1 MEQTYSAQDQLLKR
15 LKDIHPRLTG
25 KGKILN
31 TYVQEQP
38 KKVVFMTI
46 KDLAQATGVSEAT
59 VVRFVRTLG
68 FSGYND
74 FLHELRDVVDT
85 DSPML
90 ERIHLSAPETDM
102 GGPLHT
108 VVAEGM
114 QNLQHFYKHVD
125 LLVLESIVDHIEKSQ
140 DIFVIGSRLSYMPA
154 YFLGWVLTKIRR
166 GVHIL
171 KGSDSTSLDW
181 LANAQEGSLVI
192 IFSTTRYPNELIRL
206 GRTVK
211 RLNQTLIV
219 VADSSLCPLLSFADL
234 SLVTPS
240 KNIPLFGDLTIFN
253 TLIRFIT
260 LELANRSGYEF
271 TQYQQCLEQIYLEN
285 DIFFNLRNS
294 SPQSSL

>member
-1 MEQTYSAQDQLLKR
+1 MSRAKDPLLKK
-15 LKDIHPRLTG
+15 LKEFHPQLTG

-31 TYVQEQP
+31 AYIQEHP

-46 KDLAQATGVSEAT
+46 KELAQATGVSEAT

-68 FSGYND
+68 FEGYNN

-90 ERIHLSAPETDM
+90 ERMHLVATESDM
-102 GGPLHT
+102 GSRLHT
-108 VVAEGM
+108 VVSEGM
-114 QNLQHFYKHVD
+114 QNLQHFYRQVD
-125 LLVLESIVDHIEKSQ
+125 LDVMEKIVDHIEKSQ

-154 YFLGWVLTKIRR
+154 YFLGWILTKIRR

-171 KGSDSTSLDW
+171 QGSDSTSLDW
-181 LANAQEGSLVI
+181 LANAQDNSLVI

-219 VADSSLCPLLSFADL
+219 IADSSLCPLLPFADL

-253 TLIRFIT
+253 AFIRFIT
-260 LELANRSGYEF
+260 LELANRSGASF
-271 TQYQQCLEQIYLEN
+271 TEYQERLEQIYLEN
-285 DIFFNLRNS
+285 DTFFNLRDSNI
-294 SPQSSL
+294 

>member
-1 MEQTYSAQDQLLKR
+1 MAHHTEQLLKR
-15 LKDIHPRLTG
+15 LKDIHPQLTG

-31 TYVQEQP
+31 AYIQEHP

-46 KDLAQATGVSEAT
+46 KELAQATGVSEAT

-74 FLHELRDVVDT
+74 FLQELRDVLDT

-90 ERIHLSAPETDM
+90 ERMHLSVPETDM
-102 GGPLHT
+102 GSRLHS

-114 QNLQHFYKHVD
+114 QNLQHFYKQVD
-125 LLVLESIVDHIEKSQ
+125 LDVLEQIIDRIEQSQ

-154 YFLGWVLTKIRR
+154 YFLGWVLTKIRH
-166 GVHIL
+166 GVNIL

-181 LANAQEGSLVI
+181 LANAQEGSLII

-219 VADSSLCPLLSFADL
+219 IADSSLCPLLSFADL

-260 LELANRSGYEF
+260 LELANRSGSGF
-271 TQYQQCLEQIYLEN
+271 TQYQERLEQIYLEN
-285 DIFFNLRNS
+285 DTFFNLRS
-294 SPQSSL
+294 SND